1 MKRYVVT
8 VPVVLPD
15 GSAAWFPI
23 RRFAAGEQT
32 GSNPPA
38 PAVFVTMKDAREWQ
52 RLCLADRA
60 RVVEEEAEDVT
71 D

>member
-1 MKRYVVT
+1 MKFYVVT

-23 RRFAAGEQT
+23 RRFAAGEQN
-32 GSNPPA
+32 GSNDHMPA
-38 PAVFVTMKDAREWQ
+38 TFETLKDARDWQ

-60 RVVEEEAEDVT
+60 RVTEQEDLPH
-71 D
+71 